1 MAAISVSQRP
11 DRANRIKI
19 MKLTFP
25 VVATTAATICLVLAG
40 LWIFSPRTL
49 LFIWGVNGSEATDLA
64 ARRGGALFLGLGV
77 LLFLVRN
84 SGEAAGRYGVA
95 VGLAVGCSA
104 LATLGCYELLSGHA
118 GVGIL
123 LAVAVEAALAIS
135 FVCVRH
141 GDI

>member
-1 MAAISVSQRP
+1 VKP
-11 DRANRIKI
+11 
-19 MKLTFP
+19 TFP
-25 VVATTAATICLVLAG
+25 IVAITAATICLALAG

-49 LFIWGVNGSEATDLA
+49 LAIWSVNGSEATDLV
-64 ARRGGALFLGLGV
+64 ARRSGALFLGLGAV
-77 LLFLVRN
+77 LFLVRN
-84 SGEAAGRYGVA
+84 AGEAAGRYAAA

-104 LATLGCYELLSGHA
+104 LAILGCYELLSGHA

-141 GDI
+141 GDRAGKTATAR

>member
-1 MAAISVSQRP
+1 
-11 DRANRIKI
+11 

-49 LFIWGVNGSEATDLA
+49 LFIWSVNGSDATDLV

-77 LLFLVRN
+77 LLIFVRN
-84 SGEAAGRYGVA
+84 SGEAVGRYAVA